1 MRCVVV
7 GAGAWGLPAAAELA
21 RRGHRVTLVDRYG
34 PANLLSSSPGPTRLW
49 RLTHPDAVRVR
60 LALRSVEAMK
70 RLSFLAGEEVFL
82 RRGLLWRDHATGLRD
97 VVAALAGEGVPFEV
111 VDPADLGRHLPG
123 LRPDG
128 RPAVWTVEGGPVLAA
143 VSMSAQQRLF
153 AAAGGALAVGRQVEE
168 ISPGSSGVRVRLDDG
183 AALQADTAVLAP
195 GPGAV
200 RLLDG
205 LGVRLALRPRLE
217 QVVHL
222 GSPDDPAALDGLACL
237 VDRPHTGDDGEEM
250 PNLYAMPTPGRG
262 YKVGLDRPVRDLV
275 EGDLDRTPSEGATR
289 QITERVRLD
298 ITGVPAMPLDAQV
311 HSWTG
316 SPDGRFVL
324 DVLPGGVVVA
334 CGDSGEG
341 FKFSALMGPLLA
353 DLAEGR
359 TPDADVAS
367 FGLARFATVGA
378 PAQASPAAASSLSSS
393 SASGAPASSR

>member
-49 RLTHPDAVRVR
+49 RLTHPDGVRIR
-60 LALRSVEAMK
+60 LALRSLEAME
-70 RLSFLAGEEVFL
+70 RLSSLVGEEVFL
-82 RRGLLWRDHATGLRD
+82 RRGLLWRDDASGVGD
-97 VVAALAGEGVPFEV
+97 VVDALAGESVRFEV
-111 VDPADLGRHLPG
+111 VDPTDVGRYLPG
-123 LRPDG
+123 LRPDR
-128 RPAVWTVEGGPVLAA
+128 RPAVWTAEGGPVLAA
-143 VSMSAQQRLF
+143 VSMQAQQRLL
-153 AAAGGALAVGRQVEE
+153 ASAGGELVVGRQVEE
-168 ISPGSSGVRVRLDDG
+168 VTAGPFGVRVRLDDG
-183 AALQADTAVLAP
+183 AALEADTAVLAP

-200 RLLDG
+200 RLLDA

-222 GSPDDPAALDGLACL
+222 GSPEDPAAMDGLACL
-237 VDRPHTGDDGEEM
+237 VDRPHIGDDGDEL

-262 YKVGLDRPVRDLV
+262 YKVGIDRAVRDLV
-275 EGDLDRTPSEGATR
+275 EGDLDRTPSAVATR

-298 ITGVPAMPLDAQV
+298 ITGVPAVPLDAQV

-341 FKFSALMGPLLA
+341 FKFSALMGHLLA

-359 TPDADVAS
+359 TPDPDVAS
-367 FGLARFATVGA
+367 FGLARFATV
-378 PAQASPAAASSLSSS
+378 
-393 SASGAPASSR
+393 